1 MTDVAEG
8 LVLFARFMEARRPP
22 TQPGS
27 SGATL
32 LNVGGGRNSGS
43 EAPRGR
49 SGAGNRGGFIG
60 SPEEYDGYV
69 RGRFGDEVADRV
81 QRSLERTRHP
91 RSLTDREQ
99 QQLQAALAPMLR
111 DMRAT
116 GAVLPDIVPEAHE
129 DRGEAFVCAWIDDGD
144 LGGCGISVWIT
155 ESPADQVSQLAE
167 QLVEWANDV
176 QSGRTATWPPCP
188 DHPDGHALWPDC
200 EDGRAVWKCSTS
212 DRVVCAIGAL
222 PGSEPEWQVAT

>member
-1 MTDVAEG
+1 
-8 LVLFARFMEARRPP
+8 
-22 TQPGS
+22 
-27 SGATL
+27 
-32 LNVGGGRNSGS
+32 VGGGRSRASASGS
-43 EAPRGR
+43 GHVG
-49 SGAGNRGGFIG
+49 GADPNNGGGFFR
-60 SPEEYDGYV
+60 SPEELHADL

-99 QQLQAALAPMLR
+99 QQLQAALAPILR

-129 DRGEAFVCAWIDDGD
+129 DRGEDFVCAWIDDGD

-176 QSGRTATWPPCP
+176 QLGRTAVWPPCP
-188 DHPDGHALWPDC
+188 DHPGRHPLWPDS
-200 EDGRAVWKCSTS
+200 EDGRAVWKCTNS
-212 DRVVCAIGAL
+212 DLVVCTIGAL
-222 PGSEPEWQVAT
+222 PGGEPEWQVAT